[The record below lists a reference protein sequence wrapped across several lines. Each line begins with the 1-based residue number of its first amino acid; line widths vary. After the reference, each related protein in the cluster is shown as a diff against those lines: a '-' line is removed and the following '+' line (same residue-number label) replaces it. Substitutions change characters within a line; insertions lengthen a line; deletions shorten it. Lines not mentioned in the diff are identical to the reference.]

1 MSKMRYILS
10 LLMISLSIGVIAQE
24 PEKWDLKTC
33 VEYAVQHNISV
44 QQADVQSRL
53 AKLQAD
59 LAKNSQLP
67 SLSGSS
73 GMGLRLGRSI
83 DPTTNGFTNTQ
94 FLYNNFGLNGGV
106 QIFNAGK
113 LRNSANATD
122 YSWQASIADMQ
133 NAANDIS
140 LNVATFY
147 LQILSAIEQTEIAK
161 IQISQTKEQLI
172 ATKKRVDVGLLP
184 EINLLELETQLAND
198 SSNFISAISN
208 VEQSKLS
215 LKALLNLDA
224 AKPFDVVVQPVE
236 QIKLQNF
243 ADLQPEYVF
252 SVASQNL
259 PNVKAAN
266 FRVKA
271 AEKNVKAAKANFYP
285 TLSFGYSLSSNFSNQ
300 FKYISG
306 YEFSGYSTPTALS
319 PYVTVNNSKY
329 YVQSPVFTSTSGTR
343 NWGNIWNGWGNQVNN
358 NFGQSLGFQLN
369 IPIFN
374 AGQSKISYQQAKLN
388 FRSASLQEENT
399 QRKLKQDIFSAY
411 TNAVVALNKLN
422 ATQKAMTSAEKAY
435 SFATKRYELG
445 LLGTI
450 ELLNN
455 QNNFLKAKV
464 NFKSAQYE
472 YVFRIKLLEF
482 YKGENLSL

>member
-1 MSKMRYILS
+1 MIKMRYILS
-10 LLMISLSIGVIAQE
+10 LLLFALSTSAIAQD
-24 PEKWDLKTC
+24 PAKWDLKTC
-33 VEYAVQHNISV
+33 VEYAIQHNISV
-44 QQADVQSRL
+44 QQADVQARL

-59 LAKNSQLP
+59 LAKNNQLP
-67 SLSGSS
+67 TISGSS

-94 FLYNNFGLNGGV
+94 FLFNNFGLNGGV

-113 LRNSANATD
+113 LRNNAAASQ
-122 YSWQASIADMQ
+122 YSWQASLEDLQ

-161 IQISQTKEQLI
+161 IQIAQTKEQLI

-224 AKPFDVVVQPVE
+224 AKPFDVVVQSVE
-236 QIKLQNF
+236 KIQLQDF

-252 SVASQNL
+252 SIASQNL

-266 FRVKA
+266 YRVKA
-271 AEKNVKAAKANFYP
+271 AEKNIQSAKANFAP
-285 TLSFGYSLSSNFSNQ
+285 SLSFGYSLSSNFSNQ
-300 FKYISG
+300 FKYING
-306 YEFSGYSTPTALS
+306 VEFSGYSTPTAAT
-319 PYVTVNNSKY
+319 PFVNINNAKY
-329 YVQSPVFTSTSGTR
+329 YVQSPVYTTTTATR
-343 NWGNIWNGWGNQVNN
+343 NWSSIWKGWGTQVDN

-374 AGQSKISYQQAKLN
+374 GGQAKIAYQQAKLN

-399 QRKLKQDIFSAY
+399 QRKLKQDIFTSY

-422 ATQKAMTSAEKAY
+422 ATQKALTSAEKAY
-435 SFATKRYELG
+435 SFAAKRYELG

-464 NFKSAQYE
+464 NFKAAQYE

-482 YKGENLSL
+482 YKGVNLTL

>member
-1 MSKMRYILS
+1 
-10 LLMISLSIGVIAQE
+10 
-24 PEKWDLKTC
+24 
-33 VEYAVQHNISV
+33 
-44 QQADVQSRL
+44 
-53 AKLQAD
+53 
-59 LAKNSQLP
+59 
-67 SLSGSS
+67 
-73 GMGLRLGRSI
+73 
-83 DPTTNGFTNTQ
+83 
-94 FLYNNFGLNGGV
+94 
-106 QIFNAGK
+106 
-113 LRNSANATD
+113 
-122 YSWQASIADMQ
+122 MQ

-329 YVQSPVFTSTSGTR
+329 YVQSPVFTTTSGTR

>member
-1 MSKMRYILS
+1 
-10 LLMISLSIGVIAQE
+10 
-24 PEKWDLKTC
+24 
-33 VEYAVQHNISV
+33 
-44 QQADVQSRL
+44 
-53 AKLQAD
+53 

-67 SLSGSS
+67 SVSGSS

-113 LRNSANATD
+113 LKNNASATQ
-122 YSWQASIADMQ
+122 YSWQASLADMQ

-161 IQISQTKEQLI
+161 IQITQTKEQLT

-198 SSNFISAISN
+198 SSNYISAISN

-224 AKPFDVVVQPVE
+224 AKSFDVVVQPVE
-236 QIKLQNF
+236 QIQLQNF

-252 SVASQNL
+252 SIASQNL

-266 FRVKA
+266 YRVKA
-271 AEKNVKAAKANFYP
+271 AEKNVKSAKASFSP
-285 TLSFGYSLSSNFSNQ
+285 SLSFGYALSSNFSNQ

-306 YEFSGYSTPTALS
+306 YEFSGYSTPTAVS
-319 PYVTVNNSKY
+319 PYVNINNTKY
-329 YVQSPVFTSTSGTR
+329 YVQSPVFTTTSATR
-343 NWGNIWNGWGNQVNN
+343 NWSSIWKGWGTQVDN

-374 AGQSKISYQQAKLN
+374 GGQAKIAYQQAKLN

-455 QNNFLKAKV
+455 QNNYLKAKV

-482 YKGENLSL
+482 YKGVNLTL

>member
-1 MSKMRYILS
+1 
-10 LLMISLSIGVIAQE
+10 MISLSIGVNAQE

-33 VEYAVQHNISV
+33 VEYAIQHNISV
-44 QQADVQSRL
+44 QQADVQARL

-67 SLSGSS
+67 SLTGSS

-113 LRNSANATD
+113 LRNGASASEYN
-122 YSWQASIADMQ
+122 WQASLADMQ
-133 NAANDIS
+133 IAANDIS

-161 IQISQTKEQLI
+161 IQIAQTKEQLT

-198 SSNFISAISN
+198 SSNFISAISS

-224 AKPFDVVVQPVE
+224 AKPFDVQVQPVE

-252 SVASQNL
+252 NIASQNL

-271 AEKNVKAAKANFYP
+271 SEKNVKAAKANFYP

-319 PYVTVNNSKY
+319 PYVNINNSKY

-358 NFGQSLGFQLN
+358 NFGQSLGFQLS

-374 AGQSKISYQQAKLN
+374 AGQSKIAYQQAKLN

-411 TNAVVALNKLN
+411 TTAVVALNKLN
-422 ATQKAMTSAEKAY
+422 ATQKAMVSAEKAY
-435 SFATKRYELG
+435 NFASKRYELG

-455 QNNFLKAKV
+455 QNNYLKAKV
-464 NFKSAQYE
+464 NFKAAQYE

>member
-10 LLMISLSIGVIAQE
+10 LLMISLSVGVIAQE

-122 YSWQASIADMQ
+122 YSWQASLADMQ

-271 AEKNVKAAKANFYP
+271 AEKNMKAAKANFYP

-329 YVQSPVFTSTSGTR
+329 YVQSPVFTTTSGTR